1 MVHKGEKV
9 MTGII
14 LFVILL
20 GALLGHF
27 VLPNDLI
34 EEVDLFITIALNL
47 MIFSVGIGIGNN
59 KKILSDLKRL
69 GLKFLVIPL
78 GTIIGS
84 LIGGVIAGLFL
95 QMSLGNRLAIAS
107 GFGYYSLSS
116 TLLFQLEGV
125 EIGTIAFLTNVSR
138 EVLAIILIPFLA
150 KHVSGYS
157 AVSIAGATSMD
168 TTLPLIKE
176 FTNEKIALVSF
187 VHGAVLSV
195 LVPFLVNFFA
205 SLS

>member
-1 MVHKGEKV
+1 
-9 MTGII
+9 MTLLI
-14 LFVILL
+14 LFVILI

-27 VLPNDLI
+27 ILPIELI

-47 MIFSVGIGIGNN
+47 MIFSVGIGIGHN
-59 KKILSDLKRL
+59 KKILSDLKRM
-69 GLKFLVIPL
+69 GLRFLFIPL

-84 LIGGVIAGLFL
+84 LIGGIVAGLFL
-95 QMSLGNRLAIAS
+95 QMSIWNRLAIAS

-116 TLLFQLEGV
+116 TLLFKLEGV
-125 EIGTIAFLTNVSR
+125 EVGTIAFLTNVSR

-150 KHVSGYS
+150 KYISGYTS
-157 AVSIAGATSMD
+157 VSIAGATSMD

-176 FTNEKIALVSF
+176 FTNDKIALVSF
-187 VHGAVLSV
+187 VHGAVLSI